1 MALTRVIIPMIDGSL
16 DGGATEQLQVDK
28 FTGDGTTVTFGLTR
42 TPEGPNNTQ
51 VYISGVYQEK
61 STYSVANKDL
71 TFSEAPAAGDSIE
84 IVVAFVNPVYS
95 GDHVKKV
102 DAYNHNI
109 LINPSFTVN
118 QRGSISVLAG
128 ATGFDFISDR
138 WSHRPANLVGAGFS
152 SEPIIINGQGTGLKL
167 TYSNATTSAVFIQQY
182 IEAVNVYPLYAKQVT
197 LSFNTNNVDGINAL
211 TETVIDVNI
220 WKKDQSAITCT
231 PVGDVVNIG
240 GTRYSQTFEVGT
252 MSDANLPDPS
262 TKGMSVRIHPTL
274 NGGLTEWK
282 VWNVKLEAGS
292 VATPFIARSYGEE
305 LALCQRYYQVFGVN
319 TIFVG
324 RGTEADRTGLAVS
337 ITPQVELRAA
347 PTLQS
352 SVLSRAYGVDGSTS
366 DVNAP
371 LNHLGTSPNVY
382 VKFSGYTTAI
392 SDNRVACVLLAQP
405 MTLDSEL

>member
-197 LSFNTNNVDGINAL
+197 LSFNTNNADGLNAL
-211 TETVIDVNI
+211 TETVIDINI
-220 WKKDQSAITCT
+220 WKSDQTALSCT
-231 PVGDVVNIG
+231 PVGELVYMG
-240 GTRYSQTFEVGT
+240 GTRYSQTFNVGT
-252 MSDANLPDPS
+252 MSDGSIPDS
-262 TKGMSVRIHPTL
+262 SAKGMSVRIHPTL

-282 VWNVKLEAGS
+282 VWDVKLEVGS
-292 VATPFIARSYGEE
+292 VATPFIARSYSEE
-305 LALCQRYYQVFGVN
+305 LALCQRYYYTTVQAGDPPLQIYYSASSYDTPITASTG
-319 TIFVG
+319 TIDVWYPV
-324 RGTEADRTGLAVS
+324 TM
-337 ITPQVELRAA
+337 RAA
-347 PTLQS
+347 PSLE
-352 SVLSRAYGVDGSTS
+352 
-366 DVNAP
+366 P
-371 LNHLGTSPNVY
+371 
-382 VKFSGYTTAI
+382 YTT
-392 SDNRVACVLLAQP
+392 SNTTGL
-405 MTLDSEL
+405 SEVMSSTRARLNAEPNNTANCSKVESPLMFDAEL